1 MKCNSIIKKY
11 PTGLVKVKKTK
22 FNFDVGSRQRK
33 DLRYCD
39 NSDYSKALEKKYLA
53 SRGED
58 FDFESYSNEK
68 AKDFMIKTK
77 ENIYDIANCNSW
89 NYFITLTY
97 SSKKCD
103 RYSFEE
109 CSKKARQFMNNFKKR
124 KDNDLKYLLVHE
136 MHKDGAYH
144 FHGLINLSDDSHMLD
159 SGKRDSKDRVIYNW
173 ISWKNGFST
182 ATKIDDLDA
191 CRNYILKYI
200 EKDID
205 KDYVKGQRRYYYSQ
219 NCLKPEREVALDYS
233 TFGMDLA
240 YESQYSIG
248 YQTEKSLSQR
258 VYDKLG
264 IDIEIEE

>member
-1 MKCNSIIKKY
+1 MKCNSIVKKY

-22 FNFDVGSRQRK
+22 FNFEAGSRQRK
-33 DLRYCD
+33 DLHYSD
-39 NSDYSKALEKKYLA
+39 NSEYTKALEKKRLA
-53 SRGED
+53 RYDND
-58 FDFESYSNEK
+58 FDFSQYSKGK

-77 ENIYDIANCNSW
+77 ENIYDIANCNEW

-97 SSKKCD
+97 ASEKCD

-109 CSKKARQFMNNFKKR
+109 CSKKARQFMNNYRKR

-144 FHGLINLSDDSHMLD
+144 FHGLVYLSDDSTMSD
-159 SGKRDSKDRVIYNW
+159 SGKRDKKNRIIYNW
-173 ISWKNGFST
+173 LSWKNGFST
-182 ATKIDDLDA
+182 VTKIDNIDA

-219 NCLKPEREVALDYS
+219 NCLKPQRQVALDYS
-233 TFGMDLA
+233 IFGMDLA
-240 YESQYSIG
+240 YESKYSIG
-248 YQTEKSLSQR
+248 YQTEKSLSER

-264 IDIEIEE
+264 IEINID